1 MELCLMIEGQEGV
14 TWPQWVALA
23 HACEQHGIPS
33 LFRSDHY
40 MNLDGQHPERG
51 SLDAWGTLCG
61 LAAETSTLRLGTMVS
76 PATFRHPSMLAK
88 IVTTAD
94 HISGGRIDLGL
105 GAGWHEREHE
115 AYGFPFASTKERMD
129 VLEEQLEI
137 VLGNWSDEPF
147 TFEGAHYTLRD
158 LDARPKPVQRPHPPL
173 IMGGSGGAR
182 SAALAARFAD
192 EYNTP
197 FATVDDVRARRAAVL
212 AACEKA
218 GREPLPFSIMT
229 GVIVGRDDAEL
240 RERVGRLAA
249 VTGQDA
255 DELRSQPPPA
265 WIIATLDEATERL
278 LALREAG
285 VSRVMCQQL
294 LHDDLDAVALLGART
309 RPASCLSCNTVLADE
324 SVRHRRHGLHRRPRR
339 AQAARARRR
348 CRRPGA
354 IPRQSGGAARTR
366 LRAGGGRPVRR
377 RGDPARDGGM

>member
-23 HACEQHGIPS
+23 RACEQHGIPS

-129 VLEEQLEI
+129 VLEEQLEV

-158 LDARPKPVQRPHPPL
+158 LDAQPKPVQRPHPPL
-173 IMGGSGGAR
+173 IIGGSGGAR

-240 RERVGRLAA
+240 GERVGRLAA
-249 VTGQDA
+249 V
-255 DELRSQPPPA
+255 R
-265 WIIATLDEATERL
+265 
-278 LALREAG
+278 
-285 VSRVMCQQL
+285 
-294 LHDDLDAVALLGART
+294 ART
-309 RPASCLSCNTVLADE
+309 PTSCGHSRRRPGSSPRSTRRPSGCWRCARPAS
-324 SVRHRRHGLHRRPRR
+324 
-339 AQAARARRR
+339 
-348 CRRPGA
+348 
-354 IPRQSGGAARTR
+354 
-366 LRAGGGRPVRR
+366 AG
-377 RGDPARDGGM
+377 

>member
-23 HACEQHGIPS
+23 RACEQHGIPS

-105 GAGWHEREHE
+105 GAGWHEHEHE

-129 VLEEQLEI
+129 VLEEQLQI
-137 VLGNWSDEPF
+137 VLGNWGDEPF

-158 LDARPKPVQRPHPPL
+158 LDAQPKPVQRPHPPL

-182 SAALAARFAD
+182 SVALAARFAD

-197 FATVDDVRARRAAVL
+197 FPTLEDVSTRRAAVA

-218 GREPLPFSIMT
+218 GREPIPFSIMT
-229 GVIVGRDDAEL
+229 GVIVGRDNTEL

-249 VTGQDA
+249 VIGQDA
-255 DELRSQPPPA
+255 DQLLSEPPA
-265 WIIATLDEATERL
+265 PWIIATLDEATERL
-278 LALREAG
+278 LALRDAG
-285 VSRVMCQQL
+285 VRRVMCQQL
-294 LHDDLDAVALLGART
+294 LHDDLDAVALLG
-309 RPASCLSCNTVLADE
+309 SELA
-324 SVRHRRHGLHRRPRR
+324 PRV
-339 AQAARARRR
+339 
-348 CRRPGA
+348 G
-354 IPRQSGGAARTR
+354 
-366 LRAGGGRPVRR
+366 
-377 RGDPARDGGM
+377 